1 MDLTPELL
9 TVRDFAIALLIGAL
23 VGIDREKRKSEDGH
37 GSIGGLRTFLLI
49 AAAGAL
55 TAWLSLEFES
65 YWIFAAGLICA
76 SAMVAAGYLTHAR
89 VHADSIGLT
98 TEMAALVVFL
108 LGGTVMFGYVEIAV
122 GLAIA
127 VSAALAYKQPLHGL
141 VDRIGREDWYAVL
154 RLLIATFIVLPL
166 LPDAPVDPWGALN
179 PYKLWLL
186 TILIASLSLV
196 GYVASR
202 LLGSDRGAAVTGLS
216 GGLVSSTAVTLTFA
230 RLSRDDAVAAD
241 ALACGIL
248 IAWATMFAR
257 VIVEVLVVNAQLLG
271 ALWPPILAMAAATI
285 LAAGWFYL
293 GSRRAGD
300 GHGHRSADGLILSN
314 PFSLTAAAKF
324 TAFFAV
330 VLMFV
335 ALAGRH
341 YEGQGMLLVAA
352 LAGLTDVDAI
362 TLSMAEYARSGGEAA
377 TAADAIVVAALT
389 NTAVKT
395 GMVTLLGGPALRARM
410 LLMGVAII
418 GLGAATLLLF

>member
-1 MDLTPELL
+1 MDFTPELV

-23 VGIDREKRKSEDGH
+23 VGVDREKRKSEDGH
-37 GSIGGLRTFLLI
+37 GSIGGLRTFILI

-65 YWIFAAGLICA
+65 YWMFAAGLVCVTA
-76 SAMVAAGYLTHAR
+76 AVAAGYLVHAR
-89 VHADSIGLT
+89 AHPDSSGLT

-108 LGGTVMFGYVEIAV
+108 LGGTVLFGYVEIAV

-141 VDRIGREDWYAVL
+141 VDRIGREDMYAVL

-166 LPDAPVDPWGALN
+166 LPDAPVDPWEALN

-202 LLGSDRGAAVTGLS
+202 LLGSHRGAAVTGLS

-230 RLSRDDAVAAD
+230 RLSRDDSVAAD

-248 IAWATMFAR
+248 IAWTTMFVR
-257 VIVEVLVVNAQLLG
+257 VIVEVLVVNPTLLG
-271 ALWPPILAMAAATI
+271 GLWPPILAMAAAAL

-293 GSRRAGD
+293 RSRRASD
-300 GHGHRSADGLILSN
+300 GARADGVILSN

-330 VLMFV
+330 VLMLV
-335 ALAGRH
+335 ALAERH

-362 TLSMAEYARSGGEAA
+362 TLSMAEYARGGGEAA
-377 TAADAIVVAALT
+377 NATDAIVVAALT
-389 NTAVKT
+389 NTAVKA
-395 GMVTLLGGPALRARM
+395 GMVALLGGPALRTRV
-410 LLMGVAII
+410 LLVGLAILA
-418 GLGAATLLLF
+418 LGAATLLLV

>member
-1 MDLTPELL
+1 MDFTPELV

-37 GSIGGLRTFLLI
+37 GSIGGLRTFILI

-65 YWIFAAGLICA
+65 YWVFAAGLVCVTA
-76 SAMVAAGYLTHAR
+76 VVTAGYL
-89 VHADSIGLT
+89 VHSRAHPDSIGLT
-98 TEMAALVVFL
+98 TEMAALVVFV
-108 LGGTVMFGYVEIAV
+108 LGGTVLFGYVEVAV

-141 VDRIGREDWYAVL
+141 VDRIGREDMYAVL

-166 LPDAPVDPWGALN
+166 LPDGPVDPWEALN

-202 LLGSDRGAAVTGLS
+202 LLGSQRGALVTGLT

-230 RLSRDDAVAAD
+230 RLSRDDSVTAD

-248 IAWATMFAR
+248 IAWTTMFLR
-257 VIVEVLVVNAQLLG
+257 VIVEVLVVNATLLG
-271 ALWPPILAMAAATI
+271 PLWPPILAMAGAA
-285 LAAGWFYL
+285 LVSAGWFYVR
-293 GSRRAGD
+293 SRRASD
-300 GHGHRSADGLILSN
+300 GAHADGVMLSN

-330 VLMFV
+330 VLMLV
-335 ALAGRH
+335 ALAERY
-341 YEGQGMLLVAA
+341 YEGQGMLWVAA

-362 TLSMAEYARSGGEAA
+362 TLSMAEYARGGGEASTA
-377 TAADAIVVAALT
+377 TDAIVVAALT
-389 NTAVKT
+389 NTAVKS
-395 GMVTLLGGPALRARM
+395 GMVALLGGPALRMRV
-410 LLMGVAII
+410 LLAGLVIV
-418 GLGAATLLLF
+418 GLGAVTLLLV